1 MWASTQRKQAKPC
14 RLGCARRSLKR
25 SANSEPPRRDSPQHC
40 PGDRLTEAENRLIES
55 LPRKDRLGFLA
66 VCTSVELELAQVLA
80 DPSTPMRHAYFPTDG
95 FISLVSRI
103 EGSPGVE
110 VGMIGSEGMLGAHFA
125 LGISHSPLHAVVQG
139 SGRAWQV
146 SAAALRRELRSSA
159 ALRRSLGRY
168 IYVLMGQLAH
178 SAACLRF
185 HHIGPRLAR
194 WLLMS
199 QDRSRSDSFLVTHEF
214 LAYML
219 GVRRV
224 GVTTAAGSLQ
234 KDGLITYRRGEI
246 TILDRSALEAAA
258 CGCYAAD
265 RHTYMAWMG

>member
-1 MWASTQRKQAKPC
+1 MA
-14 RLGCARRSLKR
+14 
-25 SANSEPPRRDSPQHC
+25 
-40 PGDRLTEAENRLIES
+40 EAENRLIES
-55 LPRKDRLGFLA
+55 LPRKDRLRLLA
-66 VCTSVELELAQVLA
+66 SCTQVELELAQVLA
-80 DPSTPMRHAYFPTDG
+80 NPDTPMRHAYFPIDG

-103 EGSPGVE
+103 RDSPGVE

-125 LGISHSPLHAVVQG
+125 LGVSHSPLHAVVQG
-139 SGRAWQV
+139 SGVAWQI
-146 SAAALRRELRSSA
+146 SRNALQRELHANAALRQG
-159 ALRRSLGRY
+159 LGRY

-185 HHIGPRLAR
+185 HLIGPRLAR

-199 QDRSRSDSFLVTHEF
+199 QDRSGSESFRVTHEF

-224 GVTTAAGSLQ
+224 GVTTAAGALQ
-234 KDGLITYRRGEI
+234 KEGLITYRRGEV
-246 TILDRSALEAAA
+246 TIVDRSALEAAA

-265 RHTYMAWMG
+265 RHTYMAWMR